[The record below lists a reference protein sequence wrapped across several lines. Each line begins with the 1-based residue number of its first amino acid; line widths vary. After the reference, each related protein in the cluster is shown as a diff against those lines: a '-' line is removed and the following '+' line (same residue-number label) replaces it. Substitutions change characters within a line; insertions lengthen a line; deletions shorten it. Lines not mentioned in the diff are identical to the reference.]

1 MNEVP
6 PFWLAG
12 LALVLVLLVMAE
24 FPRIGAA
31 LLGVLLLV
39 LLVNAKQKGNV

>member
-1 MNEVP
+1 MNQIP

-12 LALVLVLLVMAE
+12 LALLLVLVIMSQ
-24 FPRIGAA
+24 FPRAGAA

-39 LLVNAKQKGNV
+39 LILNARKKGEV

>member
-1 MNEVP
+1 MNEIP
-6 PFWLAG
+6 PFWLAA

-24 FPRIGAA
+24 FPRVGAA

-39 LLVNAKQKGNV
+39 LLVNGKQKGTV

>member
-1 MNEVP
+1 MNQIP

-12 LALVLVLLVMAE
+12 LALLLVLVIMSQ
-24 FPRIGAA
+24 FPRAGAA

-39 LLVNAKQKGNV
+39 LVLNARKKGEV